1 MRSETR
7 CVKDIMKEFRAVQKG
22 KNHYDKKTR
31 KMRKPE
37 EIIMHDSFR
46 KKMNALQV
54 NLKSQ
59 TAQDSRQVRALS
71 PSLCPALFTP
81 PPPVLLFPLP
91 GFLESSLGW
100 LLSKP
105 PEIL

>member
-1 MRSETR
+1 
-7 CVKDIMKEFRAVQKG
+7 MKEFRAVQKG
-22 KNHYDKKTR
+22 KDHYDKKTR

-59 TAQDSRQVRALS
+59 KGD
-71 PSLCPALFTP
+71 
-81 PPPVLLFPLP
+81 
-91 GFLESSLGW
+91 G
-100 LLSKP
+100 
-105 PEIL
+105 

>member
-1 MRSETR
+1 
-7 CVKDIMKEFRAVQKG
+7 MKEFRAVQKG
-22 KNHYDKKTR
+22 KDHYDKKTR

-59 TAQDSRQVRALS
+59 TAQDSRQVRAF
-71 PSLCPALFTP
+71 PPARFAPIPWYPCPR
-81 PPPVLLFPLP
+81 
-91 GFLESSLGW
+91 FLESSPGW
-100 LLSKP
+100 LVSGKLSGP
-105 PEIL
+105 PTKR

>member
-1 MRSETR
+1 MLWWRVRSETR

-22 KNHYDKKTR
+22 QDHYDKKTR

-59 TAQDSRQVRALS
+59 TAQDSRQVRLV
-71 PSLCPALFTP
+71 
-81 PPPVLLFPLP
+81 PPVCC
-91 GFLESSLGW
+91 LG
-100 LLSKP
+100 LTKFSG
-105 PEIL
+105 

>member
-1 MRSETR
+1 MLGGEVALLLSKKIERDPKRLCLSFFESGPRFGENALLTLVNLWRSETR

-22 KNHYDKKTR
+22 KDHYDKKTR

-59 TAQDSRQVRALS
+59 RV
-71 PSLCPALFTP
+71 
-81 PPPVLLFPLP
+81 
-91 GFLESSLGW
+91 
-100 LLSKP
+100 
-105 PEIL
+105 

>member
-22 KNHYDKKTR
+22 KDHYDKKTR

-59 TAQDSRQVRALS
+59 TAQDSRLVQA
-71 PSLCPALFTP
+71 F
-81 PPPVLLFPLP
+81 PPVCC
-91 GFLESSLGW
+91 LG
-100 LLSKP
+100 LAKFSG
-105 PEIL
+105 